1 MSFALLIVGAVLLT
15 SAVLNTQSTLWGLLK
30 GDFSGPS
37 NFWYWLILLLILGAV
52 GYIPKAKPIS
62 DAFLVLLIVVIFL
75 SKGGFFAKFSSAVQG
90 TTSTAP
96 NTSTST
102 ATQTAGLAALQPLQS
117 LTPLQGLGGLSNAGS
132 LGGGV
137 PV

>member
-1 MSFALLIVGAVLLT
+1 MSFALLIVGVVLLT

-30 GDFSGPS
+30 NDFSGPS
-37 NFWYWLILLLILGAV
+37 NFWYWLILLLILGAI

-62 DAFLVLLIVVIFL
+62 NAFLLLLIVVIFL
-75 SKGGFFAKFSSAVQG
+75 SKGGFFTQFTSAIQG
-90 TTSTAP
+90 TTTTPTA
-96 NTSTST
+96 
-102 ATQTAGLAALQPLQS
+102 AQTTGVPAVQPLQPLQ
-117 LTPLQGLGGLSNAGS
+117 GLSNAGS

>member
-102 ATQTAGLAALQPLQS
+102 ATTQTAGLQPLQS
-117 LTPLQGLGGLSNAGS
+117 LQPLQGLGGLSNAGS

>member
-102 ATQTAGLAALQPLQS
+102 ATPQTAGLQPLQS
-117 LTPLQGLGGLSNAGS
+117 LQPLQGLGGLSNAGS